1 MSDDTVAIIGM
12 AGRFPSATG
21 IDQFWANLRAGVDGI
36 SRFSHS
42 ELVAAGVDPALAR
55 RPDYVPARGLL
66 PGAERFDWSFFG
78 YSPAEAATID
88 PQQRLFLECASE
100 AIDDAGL
107 DPRRFPGWVGVFGGC
122 DPVLLLVDGADDAD
136 VTGMVIGSD
145 KDFLATRVA
154 YKLGLR
160 GPAVTVQTACSTALT
175 AVHSACQSLLGYEC
189 DAALAGG
196 VSALLPQQRGYRYQ
210 EGNILSRDGYCRPF
224 DADASGTV
232 AGCGVGVVVLKRF
245 ADAVE
250 NGDRIVAL
258 IRGSAINNDGGEKI
272 GYTAPSIPGQRDVI
286 RLALAQA
293 GVDPADIGYVEAHG
307 TATQVG
313 DPVEVAALTS
323 AFRESTDR
331 TGYCW
336 LGAVKANI
344 GHLGAAAGIA
354 GLIKTALLLQHRE
367 LVPTPH
373 FRRPNPGLDLEASP
387 FVVSDALRPWS
398 AEGPLLAGI
407 SSFGIGGTNVHAIL
421 ESAPATDRRPP
432 RTAPRI
438 FCLSATTPAGL
449 DRSRAAL
456 ADRIAEPG
464 PRLDDVALTLA
475 AGRRRFAHRA
485 AIVAADAEQAVA
497 ALRAPRPSVCARVE
511 PTVAFLFPGQGTLHP
526 GAAAAAHRLLSR
538 FRAVFDEINAATT
551 ARFGVDLAP
560 LLAEDASAD
569 PAWLTDTVHQQL
581 GIFALGYALGRQFE
595 TWGVTPHAML
605 GNSIGEYV
613 AATLAGLWTVPDALT
628 LVHERGQAMRSAPR
642 GRMISVAASAEQLAD
657 VALGDA
663 VLAVSGPG
671 QVVLAGTEAAIDG
684 LLAGGALTG
693 FDIRPL
699 ETERAFHSPLMDEA
713 AAALRAIAADTATSA
728 PNRRFVSNVTGDWA
742 DPEQVRTADYWA
754 DHLRGAVRL
763 DDGAATV
770 LASGCTVF
778 VELGAGSSMTATMRR
793 HRNWDADASA
803 VPLLRRTGTGTE
815 SLLDALATLWAQGLD
830 LPLEELLCE
839 DQPIRAALPAHPF
852 EPTVVPVRRRS
863 RPRPERAG
871 APSGLARAAWT
882 QAEPGTADHDLVL
895 LLGTKPGPDTDGL
908 IGSLGGETVVLAPE
922 PGEPPIPWH
931 RERMVAAVAELT
943 GRGPAAP
950 LVIAALPDRV
960 DPEVLTDLAALTG
973 AADALG
979 APLYLV
985 GRGLVDVLGGDET
998 ADGAD
1003 LLAGWLATAPGR
1015 VALFDLGT
1023 TEVGG
1028 APAITPGT
1036 GVYAWRGRR
1045 WWTRIDQ
1052 PVPTG
1057 NGAGPSGAVVLSGGL
1072 AEGASLAADL
1082 AETGLAVR
1090 AYLDTDHPVVHCGLY
1105 EELPGTLAE
1114 TVRHRRTAPTP
1125 LSQRPDL
1132 CALLDTFCAGL
1143 IGRFA
1148 LDFGRIEPGATMTV
1162 AELHGRLDPSAMLPR
1177 FIDFMLNVLLA
1188 QGWLTAS
1195 GDDRTVDPDLP
1206 GLVERALRAESGLD
1220 ELAGLRAL
1228 LRHCASAYPDVFAG
1242 KRDRVSVLNPDGDPT
1257 LMRDGLTDNQVNP
1270 SGDVAVCIE
1279 AVCHAVRATHARR
1292 GGQPL
1297 RVLEVGAGRGE
1308 LTWPLLTGWTER
1320 TGLDYHFTDISPLM
1334 VRKAKA
1340 RAEELG
1346 RDDMRFSVFDLTAD
1360 PVAQGFAAGSY
1371 DLVLAYNAVH
1381 VAPKV
1386 RDTLGQLGSLLRP
1399 GGTLCFIEM
1408 TGVARWAHV
1417 MWGLT
1422 PGWWDFG
1429 EDRADAIHLDVTT
1442 WTTLL
1447 DETGYTGI
1455 AATPADDGADH
1466 AILLGSAPA
1475 VGSGP
1480 DDLVAALRRQ
1490 HVEPGDGLVYL
1501 AAGADA
1507 FRRWSQLSGQVESR
1521 PALVVTEDQRGPADW
1536 RTELARIALDPADG
1550 ADWCHVRVNRF
1561 GLGELR
1567 ALPGLLAATGL
1578 PAATRFVPPPEPR
1591 PVAAEAELTAE
1602 RAPSPP
1608 RAAEDPDPLR
1618 GLLAEQWCDVL
1629 GVRTVDDADDFF
1641 ALGGESLMAV
1651 HFMGRIRE
1659 RTGVHLAP
1667 AAFTKASTF
1676 GQLVELAR
1684 TASPTGPVTQAAG
1697 AHRPQELV
1705 VFRDSGPRTPIF
1717 LAAPAIGT
1725 TLSYQGF
1732 ADALGDDRP
1741 VYGIEATLPVGG
1753 STRDRVRQ
1761 VAAHHVGVLREVRPH
1776 GPYVL
1781 GGWSFGAVV
1790 AHEMAQQLTSLGERV
1805 ELVVCVDGYVPATRG
1820 RRMRSIPGYLSTG
1833 AWYQLAALLRFGVV
1847 GDLVRVAPDVRR
1859 VFNANIRAVW
1869 QYRPSPV
1876 PAAAVVLK
1884 TRLDGGRAAWL
1895 RRALAPVYGG
1905 GVEVRTV
1912 PGNHWNVLDARHAPE
1927 LAGQVRA
1934 ALARIEDGAQR

>member
-12 AGRFPSATG
+12 AGRFPSATS
-21 IDQFWANLRAGVDGI
+21 IDRFWANLRAGADGI
-36 SRFSHS
+36 SRFSHQQ
-42 ELVAAGVDPALAR
+42 LVAAGVDPALAR

-66 PGAERFDWSFFG
+66 PGAEQFDWSFFG

-100 AIDDAGL
+100 AIDDAGM
-107 DPRRFPGWVGVFGGC
+107 DPRRFPGWIGVFGGC

-196 VSALLPQQRGYRYQ
+196 VSALLPQQHGYRYQ
-210 EGNILSRDGYCRPF
+210 DGNILSRDGYCRPF

-232 AGCGVGVVVLKRF
+232 AGCGVGVVVLKRL
-245 ADAVE
+245 ADAVA
-250 NGDRIVAL
+250 NGDRIVAV

-272 GYTAPSIPGQRDVI
+272 GYTAPAIPGQRDVI

-293 GVDPADIGYVEAHG
+293 GVDPDDIGYVEAHG

-331 TGYCW
+331 IGYCR

-344 GHLGAAAGIA
+344 GHIGAAAGIA

-373 FRRPNPGLDLEASP
+373 FRKPNPGLDLEASP
-387 FVVSDALRPWS
+387 FVVSDALRPWE
-398 AEGPLLAGI
+398 EGPLLAGV

-438 FCLSATTPAGL
+438 FCLSATTQAGL
-449 DRSRAAL
+449 DRSRASL
-456 ADRIAEPG
+456 ADRLAEPVA
-464 PRLDDVALTLA
+464 PRLDDAALTLA
-475 AGRRRFAHRA
+475 AGRRRFGHRA
-485 AIVAADAEQAVA
+485 AIVAAEAEQAIA
-497 ALRAPRPSVCARVE
+497 ALRAPRPSVRARVE
-511 PTVAFLFPGQGTLHP
+511 PKVAFLFPGQGTLHP
-526 GAAAAAHRLLSR
+526 GAGAAAHRLLPR
-538 FRAVFDEINAATT
+538 FRAVFDEINADTT
-551 ARFGVDLAP
+551 GRFGIDLAP
-560 LLAEDASAD
+560 LLAEDEPSD
-569 PAWLTDTVHQQL
+569 PAWLTDTMHQQL

-595 TWGVTPHAML
+595 TWGVTAHAML

-613 AATLAGLWTVPDALT
+613 AAALAGLWTLPDALT

-642 GRMISVAASAEQLAD
+642 GRMISVTASAEQLTG

-671 QVVLAGTEAAIDG
+671 QVVLAGTEVAIDG
-684 LLAGGALTG
+684 LLAGGALAG
-693 FDIRPL
+693 FDVRSL
-699 ETERAFHSPLMDEA
+699 DTERAFHSPLMDGA
-713 AAALRAIAADTATSA
+713 AAALRGIASDIATSA
-728 PNRRFVSNVTGDWA
+728 PSRRFVSNLTGDWA
-742 DPEQVRTADYWA
+742 DPERVRTAGYWA

-763 DDGAATV
+763 DDGVGAV

-803 VPLLRRTGTGTE
+803 VPLLRRADPGGTG
-815 SLLDALATLWAQGLD
+815 LLDALGTLWAQGLD
-830 LPLEELLCE
+830 LPLEELLVD

-852 EPTVVPVRRRS
+852 EPTVVPLRRRS
-863 RPRPERAG
+863 RPRAG
-871 APSGLARAAWT
+871 SAPSGLTRTAWT
-882 QAEPGTADHDLVL
+882 QAEAGTADHDLVL

-908 IGSLGGETVVLAPE
+908 IGALGGETVVLAPE
-922 PGEPPIPWH
+922 PGEPPVPWH

-943 GRGPAAP
+943 GRAAAP
-950 LVIAALPDRV
+950 LVIAALPDRL
-960 DPEVLTDLAALTG
+960 DPDVLADLAALTG

-998 ADGAD
+998 VDGAD
-1003 LLAGWLATAPGR
+1003 LLSGWLATAPSS
-1015 VALFDLGT
+1015 VALFDLGPAD
-1023 TEVGG
+1023 VSG
-1028 APAITPGT
+1028 APAVAPGT

-1045 WWTRIDQ
+1045 WWARTDQ

-1057 NGAGPSGAVVLSGGL
+1057 DGAGPSGAVVLSAGL
-1072 AEGASLAADL
+1072 AEGARLAADL

-1090 AYLDTDHPVVHCGLY
+1090 AYLDTDQPVVHCGLSG
-1105 EELPGTLAE
+1105 ELPGTLAE
-1114 TVRHRRTAPTP
+1114 TVRRRRSAPTP

-1132 CALLDTFCAGL
+1132 GALLDTFCAGL
-1143 IGRFA
+1143 IGRFT
-1148 LDFGRIEPGATMTV
+1148 LGFGRIEPGATMNV
-1162 AELHGRLDPSAMLPR
+1162 AELHGRLDPSALLPR

-1195 GDDRTVDPDLP
+1195 GDGRTISPELP
-1206 GLVERALRAESGLD
+1206 SLVERALRAESGLD
-1220 ELAGLRAL
+1220 ELAGLRTL

-1257 LMRDGLTDNQVNP
+1257 LMRDGLTNNDVNP

-1279 AVCHAVRATHARR
+1279 AVCHSVRAMHARR
-1292 GGQPL
+1292 GGEPL

-1320 TGLDYHFTDISPLM
+1320 AGLDYHFTDISPLM

-1340 RAEELG
+1340 HAEELG

-1360 PVAQGFAAGSY
+1360 PVPQGFAAGSY

-1399 GGTLCFIEM
+1399 GGTLCSIEM

-1429 EDRADAIHLDVTT
+1429 EDRTDAIHLDVST
-1442 WTTLL
+1442 WTALL
-1447 DETGYTGI
+1447 EKTGYTDI
-1455 AATPADDGADH
+1455 AATPAGDGADH

-1475 VGSGP
+1475 IAAEP
-1480 DDLVAALRRQ
+1480 DGLAAELRRQ

-1507 FRRWSQLSGQVESR
+1507 FRRWPHVSGQVQRESG
-1521 PALVVTEDQRGPADW
+1521 PVLVVTEDQQGPADW
-1536 RTELARIALDPADG
+1536 HTELARLALDPADG

-1561 GLGELR
+1561 GPGELR
-1567 ALPGLLAATGL
+1567 ALPELLAANGL
-1578 PAATRFVPPPEPR
+1578 PAVTRFTPRPEPVR
-1591 PVAAEAELTAE
+1591 LASTEEIATE
-1602 RAPSPP
+1602 RAPTAS
-1608 RAAEDPDPLR
+1608 RAANDTDALR

-1641 ALGGESLMAV
+1641 GLGGESLMAV

-1659 RTGVHLAP
+1659 RTGIHIAP

-1684 TASPTGPVTQAAG
+1684 AASPTGQAAQT
-1697 AHRPQELV
+1697 ANAQHPQELV

-1725 TLSYQGF
+1725 TLSYQDL
-1732 ADALGDDRP
+1732 ADELGDDRP
-1741 VYGIEATLPVGG
+1741 VYGIEATVPVGG

-1761 VAAHHVGVLREVRPH
+1761 VAAHHVDVVREVRPH

-1805 ELVVCVDGYVPATRG
+1805 ELVVCIDGYVPATRG

-1833 AWYQLAALLRFGVV
+1833 VWYQLAALLRVGVV

-1905 GVEVRTV
+1905 GVDVRTV

-1927 LAGQVRA
+1927 LAEQVRA
-1934 ALARIEDGAQR
+1934 ALTRIEDGTGR